1 MPGYNTHRRFNY
13 SVLVIIAALFYFR
26 HLILFDPV
34 QLLVLGAGFYAGTEF
49 ITPDLDI
56 ESRAIKRWG
65 ALRTL
70 WLPYKLLFTHGKSSH
85 NIVYG
90 AVVRLP
96 YISLIIL
103 GVYFLIFRALP
114 SNMISNVMILPFD
127 ILLIFLTGI
136 IISNALHVMLDM
148 LF

>member
-1 MPGYNTHRRFNY
+1 MPGYNTHRWFNY
-13 SVLVIIAALFYFR
+13 AVFVIIAALFYFR
-26 HLILFDPV
+26 DIIIFGPV
-34 QLLVLGAGFYAGTEF
+34 QLFVLGVGFYAGSEF

-70 WLPYKLLFTHGKSSH
+70 WLPYKLLFKHGKSSH

-90 AVVRLP
+90 AVVRLL

-103 GVYFLIFRALP
+103 GVYYLLFRALP
-114 SNMISNVMILPFD
+114 SNMMILPFD
-127 ILLIFLTGI
+127 IVLIFLIGI
-136 IISNALHVMLDM
+136 IIANALHVMLDM

>member
-13 SVLVIIAALFYFR
+13 AVFVIIAALFYIREIVF
-26 HLILFDPV
+26 FDPAH
-34 QLLVLGAGFYAGTEF
+34 LFIMGAGFYAGTEF

-65 ALRTL
+65 SLGTL
-70 WLPYKLLFTHGKSSH
+70 WIPYKLLFKHGKSSH

-90 AVVRLP
+90 AIVRVL
-96 YISLIIL
+96 YIGLIIL
-103 GVYFLIFRALP
+103 GVYYLLFRALP
-114 SNMISNVMILPFD
+114 SNIIFLPFD
-127 ILLIFLTGI
+127 YVLIFVAGI
-136 IISNALHVMLDM
+136 MIANALHVMLDM

>member
-13 SVLVIIAALFYFR
+13 VVFVIIAVLFYFSN
-26 HLILFDPV
+26 LIFFNLAQLFA
-34 QLLVLGAGFYAGTEF
+34 LGAGFYVGTEF

-65 ALRTL
+65 VLRTL
-70 WLPYKLLFTHGKSSH
+70 WLPYKLLFKHGKSSH

-90 AVVRLP
+90 AVVRLL
-96 YISLIIL
+96 YIGLIIL
-103 GVYFLIFRALP
+103 GVYYLVFRALP
-114 SNMISNVMILPFD
+114 YKMMILPFD
-127 ILLIFLTGI
+127 IVLTFITGI
-136 IISNALHVMLDM
+136 IIANALHVMLDM

>member
-13 SVLVIIAALFYFR
+13 SVLVIIAALFYLR

-56 ESRAIKRWG
+56 ESKAIKRWG
-65 ALRTL
+65 ALRNL
-70 WLPYKLLFTHGKSSH
+70 WLPYKLLFKHGKSSH

-90 AVVRLP
+90 AVVRLL

-103 GVYFLIFRALP
+103 GVYYLIFRAFP

-127 ILLIFLTGI
+127 IVLIFLTGI